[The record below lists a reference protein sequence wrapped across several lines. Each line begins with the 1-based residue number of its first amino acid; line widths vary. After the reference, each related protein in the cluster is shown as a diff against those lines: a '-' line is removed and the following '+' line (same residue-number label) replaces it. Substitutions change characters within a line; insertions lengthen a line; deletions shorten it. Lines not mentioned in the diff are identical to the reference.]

1 MALTFSPL
9 LSREL
14 NSEHEATRIEALH
27 WFSTLLARY
36 RVEVLKDYGAFL
48 DHNSNKY
55 QQVMTCM
62 FSSFYTVLVLI
73 NFELYT

>member
-1 MALTFSPL
+1 MALTFSPFL
-9 LSREL
+9 YREL

-36 RVEVLKDYGAFL
+36 RVEVLKDYNAFL
-48 DHNSNKY
+48 DCISNKH

-62 FSSFYTVLVLI
+62 FSSFDIVLFLI
-73 NFELYT
+73 CQL